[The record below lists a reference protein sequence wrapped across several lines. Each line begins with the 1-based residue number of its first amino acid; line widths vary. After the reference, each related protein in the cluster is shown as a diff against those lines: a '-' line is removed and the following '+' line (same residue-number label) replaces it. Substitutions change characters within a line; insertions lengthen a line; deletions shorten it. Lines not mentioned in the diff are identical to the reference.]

1 MAHEKIALLT
11 DEQGWTWIHCL
22 CAAAQQPRRWRF
34 ASVDHV
40 TAVTGR
46 TAESIRA
53 LIAARLLDERED
65 GLWIH
70 DCEQWQDRY
79 PSEVL
84 GRTLREDSAKT
95 PRTLDEDSA
104 NAPRS
109 LDVEGRGEREIE
121 KENLSPVESQ
131 ALLGPSSPSQAPD
144 AEPARDEGVTRSQ
157 PKPEPLPP
165 AVARHPAI
173 VVYRKLTGK
182 RTLSVS
188 AAARIEAAVAV
199 GDEQALTVWGEIVGE
214 WVTRGYKAENV
225 AGMLDWLR
233 DGGPPE
239 REQRTATLA
248 RASPAAGRN
257 GRMTGPEYSAMRLRE
272 ISAAKGGN
280 HERNVREILGGD
292 GLIDGQL
299 SPPRLRGAEF

>member
-1 MAHEKIALLT
+1 VVAVPAQRLPWLKLWPESLAHEKIALLT

-34 ASVDHV
+34 ASVEHAA
-40 TAVTGR
+40 AVTGR
-46 TAESIRA
+46 TPESVST
-53 LIAARLLDERED
+53 LITARLLDERAD

-70 DCEQWQDRY
+70 DYEQWQDRY
-79 PSEVL
+79 PSELL
-84 GRTLREDSAKT
+84 GRRLDEGLTNTPRRLDEHSAK
-95 PRTLDEDSA
+95 
-104 NAPRS
+104 APRR
-109 LDVEGRGEREIE
+109 LDLEGRGEREIE
-121 KENLSPVESQ
+121 KDSLSPVESEVR
-131 ALLGPSSPSQAPD
+131 LAPD
-144 AEPARDEGVTRSQ
+144 AEPARDQGMTRSQ
-157 PKPEPLPP
+157 PK
-165 AVARHPAI
+165 HPAI

-199 GDEQALTVWGEIVGE
+199 GDERALTCWAVIVGE

-239 REQRTATLA
+239 REQRTAMA

-257 GRMTGPEYSAMRLRE
+257 GRMSGPEYSAMRLRE
-272 ISAAKGGN
+272 IAAAKGREN
-280 HERNVREILGGD
+280 HVDVREIPGGD
-292 GLIDGQL
+292 GIIDGQL
-299 SPPRLRGAEF
+299 SAPRLRSAEF